1 MMQTNKNSRTF
12 DIEQNQYKHLR
23 TINTNNKLIT
33 KKFSITNEAVLFG
46 ILGGA
51 GIAMFLIMGQLMVGS
66 PIALKCLKFIA
77 LFGVLR
83 YGIDALDTDKQ
94 NNYNFMS
101 SLQFG
106 LFVTIA
112 IAGTLAIFNVILF
125 WVFPDLAFD
134 SFSTQIDSIR
144 NLVLASRIFF
154 IETLVFGV
162 TITLIILQ
170 GLRTNL

>member
-1 MMQTNKNSRTF
+1 
-12 DIEQNQYKHLR
+12 
-23 TINTNNKLIT
+23 
-33 KKFSITNEAVLFG
+33 
-46 ILGGA
+46 
-51 GIAMFLIMGQLMVGS
+51 
-66 PIALKCLKFIA
+66 
-77 LFGVLR
+77 
-83 YGIDALDTDKQ
+83 
-94 NNYNFMS
+94 MS

-125 WVFPDLAFD
+125 WVFPNLAFD

-170 GLRTNL
+170 GLKTNL